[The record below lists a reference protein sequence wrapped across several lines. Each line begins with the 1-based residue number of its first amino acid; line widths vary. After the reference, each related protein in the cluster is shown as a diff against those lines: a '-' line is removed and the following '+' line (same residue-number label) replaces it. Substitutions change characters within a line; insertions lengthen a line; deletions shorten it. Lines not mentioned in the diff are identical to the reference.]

1 MGGRWDNLT
10 SSLIS
15 YLLNIQ
21 HIAQAINNVS
31 HFISSYQFVALTIL
45 GPFLH
50 DKIKYYSA
58 KGSSVLSR
66 ITQFRKERRNR
77 KRQDIEEMRECNI
90 NWKEHKCVLF
100 YVDF

>member
-58 KGSSVLSR
+58 KGSAFLSR
-66 ITQFRKERRNR
+66 ITQLTREEQKETRHLLKKWENAT
-77 KRQDIEEMRECNI
+77 
-90 NWKEHKCVLF
+90 
-100 YVDF
+100 